1 LIDLAG
7 SEKAVSD
14 IERLAEGKY
23 INRSLLALGT
33 VIEALSDATR
43 KP

>member
-1 LIDLAG
+1 M
-7 SEKAVSD
+7 
-14 IERLAEGKY
+14 ERMAEGKY

-33 VIEALSDATR
+33 VIEALSDPSR